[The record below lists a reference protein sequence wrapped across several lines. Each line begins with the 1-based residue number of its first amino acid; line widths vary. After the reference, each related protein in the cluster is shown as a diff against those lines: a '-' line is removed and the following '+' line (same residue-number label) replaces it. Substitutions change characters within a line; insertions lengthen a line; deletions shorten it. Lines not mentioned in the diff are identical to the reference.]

1 LSEAQIT
8 EAVAYTQE
16 EGGLDALTEMDD
28 DDFNEMVEE
37 MALGDDEEKFREAV
51 RTIGSQ
57 SADFEPEPE
66 PQPQSKK
73 APKEGAAKAWLKTL
87 GYLSEEQITEAVAY
101 TQEEGG
107 LDALTEMDD
116 DDFNEMVEEM
126 ALGDDEEKFRE
137 AVRTI
142 GS

>member
-1 LSEAQIT
+1 MGARLASLS
-8 EAVAYTQE
+8 
-16 EGGLDALTEMDD
+16 DD
-28 DDFNEMVEE
+28 
-37 MALGDDEEKFREAV
+37 
-51 RTIGSQ
+51 
-57 SADFEPEPE
+57 

-126 ALGDDEEKFRE
+126 ALGDDEAKFRE